1 MRPNNPAPDDTPA
14 SILSKT
20 PFHMEENWHLLLENK
35 NPTCS
40 HTEIDNLIQ
49 KRIINLIDIELIKA
63 LARFPFT
70 NIHNIGFYLN
80 HSGALHQNYQKT
92 SYLDNLNK
100 LKKAG
105 VVARYCFACK
115 PDIYRAGT
123 AKAASPLRLYSLS
136 PPALSYIAPLF
147 PNACPLPMASDT
159 MRKLEIAALN
169 QFLIHFQVSYSEQI
183 KHIDYLKTAKN
194 GSSPFIVDAI
204 IQYRSQNPA
213 FHMSGNI
220 SLILLPVRET
230 GAWITHT
237 IQRLK
242 LLHAFI
248 SRTPDKYRLP
258 FYLILA
264 ESISMIVELY
274 PYLQVPPLSGIP
286 FYFALD
292 TTVSAYPP
300 LDCIYYCQQSEDDS
314 SVTAVRN
321 SIVL

>member
-1 MRPNNPAPDDTPA
+1 MRPNNPLPDDTPA
-14 SILSKT
+14 SIISKT
-20 PFHMEENWHLLLENK
+20 PFHMEEGWNLLLENK

-40 HTEIDNLIQ
+40 HAEIDNLIQ

-63 LARFPFT
+63 LARFPII

-80 HSGALHQNYQKT
+80 HSGVLHPNYQKI

-105 VVARYCFACK
+105 IVARYCFANK
-115 PDIYRAGT
+115 PDMHQKGGT
-123 AKAASPLRLYSLS
+123 KAASPLRLYSLS
-136 PPALSYIAPLF
+136 PPAYSYIAPLLL
-147 PNACPLPMASDT
+147 NAYPPPMASDT
-159 MRKLEIAALN
+159 LRKLEIAVLN
-169 QFLIHFQVSYSEQI
+169 QFLIHFQVSYSEHI
-183 KHIDYLKTAKN
+183 KHIDYLKTAMN
-194 GSSPFIVDAI
+194 GSSPFVVDAI

-213 FHMSGNI
+213 FRMSGNI
-220 SLILLPVRET
+220 SLILLPVREI

-237 IQRLK
+237 IHRLK

-264 ESISMIVELY
+264 ESITMIVELY
-274 PYLQVPPLSGIP
+274 PYLQTPPLSGVP
-286 FYFALD
+286 FYFVLD

-300 LDCIYYCQQSEDDS
+300 LDCIYYCQQSDDDS

-321 SIVL
+321 SIVI